1 MLENDRQKNR
11 YHRLFAVGS
20 WLVAFMAVLV
30 ALQTI
35 RAESPELLPPDLSS
49 SYKEADSS
57 VAVPATTVGYT
68 VVISNS
74 GTTPDLDVVMTDTL
88 PGELAYESGS
98 IAVTGGGIYTVTGNV
113 IVWSGAVNN
122 GSEVTI
128 EFSAVLTSTAAAG
141 TVITNTA
148 EISGTSTVIERSD
161 AITVVEDLGIYL
173 PHIASPILPPSSP
186 TLNAIGRP
194 TSNNSWSMSWS
205 ISNPSNVTGYE
216 IQESNTATF
225 SNVITTYNTTNTS
238 LTVTKPFTTNN
249 IYYYRV
255 RGLAGPVIGSWSN
268 VQQIIVGYR
277 DDFDAA
283 TTWDIRREDTD
294 DTDNS
299 LYYTISGLLVHRQ
312 FGRWDYMISS
322 PLAPA
327 VTPPYRF
334 ETRIQFTGVDN
345 LHAYGMI
352 FGGDWN
358 GNTCPDQNYTS
369 CFNQYYRLLVLWYGS
384 PNQLRFGLKRIDY
397 HDPSSN
403 TGSGET
409 LLSFRDVDVS
419 PPPSS
424 WQTWAVEV
432 NPNGLIQIFV
442 NGNLVGQK
450 IDTTLINNPYFGGF
464 SATNEY
470 AGLRV
475 DYDWV
480 QITPLP

>member
-194 TSNNSWSMSWS
+194 TSNNSWSMKL
-205 ISNPSNVTGYE
+205 E
-216 IQESNTATF
+216 HQ
-225 SNVITTYNTTNTS
+225 
-238 LTVTKPFTTNN
+238 
-249 IYYYRV
+249 
-255 RGLAGPVIGSWSN
+255 
-268 VQQIIVGYR
+268 
-277 DDFDAA
+277 
-283 TTWDIRREDTD
+283 
-294 DTDNS
+294 
-299 LYYTISGLLVHRQ
+299 
-312 FGRWDYMISS
+312 
-322 PLAPA
+322 
-327 VTPPYRF
+327 
-334 ETRIQFTGVDN
+334 
-345 LHAYGMI
+345 
-352 FGGDWN
+352 
-358 GNTCPDQNYTS
+358 
-369 CFNQYYRLLVLWYGS
+369 
-384 PNQLRFGLKRIDY
+384 
-397 HDPSSN
+397 
-403 TGSGET
+403 
-409 LLSFRDVDVS
+409 
-419 PPPSS
+419 
-424 WQTWAVEV
+424 
-432 NPNGLIQIFV
+432 
-442 NGNLVGQK
+442 
-450 IDTTLINNPYFGGF
+450 
-464 SATNEY
+464 
-470 AGLRV
+470 
-475 DYDWV
+475 
-480 QITPLP
+480 